1 MSARFV
7 FDTNVV
13 VSALV
18 FAGGRA
24 AWLRRAWS
32 SGVLVPVVSRATT
45 SELLRVLAYPKFG
58 LVPDDRAELLG
69 DYLPF
74 AETWAAEP
82 PPASV
87 RTSDPS
93 DQPFV
98 DLWAA
103 SPAEAIVSGDAH
115 LTALAPR
122 VAVVRLVEVQ
132 ERFG

>member
-1 MSARFV
+1 MSDRFV

-18 FAGGRA
+18 FSGGRST
-24 AWLRRAWS
+24 WLRRAWS
-32 SGVLVPVVSRATT
+32 AGVLVPVVSRATT

-58 LVPDDRAELLG
+58 LAPDDRAELLG

-87 RTSDPS
+87 RASDPN

-98 DLWAA
+98 DLWVA
-103 SPAEAIVSGDAH
+103 SAAEAIVSGDPH
-115 LTALAPR
+115 LTALVPR

-132 ERFG
+132 GRFG